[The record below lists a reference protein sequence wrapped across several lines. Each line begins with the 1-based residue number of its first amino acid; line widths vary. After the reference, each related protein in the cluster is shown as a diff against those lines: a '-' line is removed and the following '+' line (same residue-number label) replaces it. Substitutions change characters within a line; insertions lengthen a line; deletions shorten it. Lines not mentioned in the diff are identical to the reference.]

1 MGHAGDVSPHEA
13 YAALRDDADAVLVD
27 VRTQAEWSYVG
38 LPDLSG
44 VGKQVVCVE
53 WQRFPDGRRN
63 ERFLDELRAAGVGG
77 DGPTYF
83 LCRSGVRS
91 AAAADLA
98 TAQGLAPAYNV
109 AGGFEGPHDEHGH
122 RGVAG
127 WKADGLPWTQ
137 G

>member
-38 LPDLSG
+38 LPDLSD
-44 VGKQVVCVE
+44 VGKRVVCVE

-91 AAAADLA
+91 AAAADLV
-98 TAQGLAPAYNV
+98 TAHGLAPAYNV
-109 AGGFEGPHDEHGH
+109 ADGFEGPHDEQGH
-122 RGVAG
+122 RVVAG

>member
-1 MGHAGDVSPHEA
+1 MGHAGDVSPQDA
-13 YAALRDDADAVLVD
+13 YAALRDDRSAVLVD

-38 LPDLSG
+38 LPDLSD
-44 VGKQVVCVE
+44 VGKRVVCVE

-91 AAAADLA
+91 AAAAELA
-98 TAQGLAPAYNV
+98 TAHGLAPAYNV
-109 AGGFEGPHDEHGH
+109 ADGFEGPHDEQGH